1 MKTIDFSELEFED
14 LLGRGGQGAVHRG
27 LWKKRAV
34 AIKQVIGRIRKE
46 EVSWFNVY
54 RLLEIVKS
62 K

>member
-27 LWKKRAV
+27 LWKERAV

-46 EVSWFNVY
+46 EVMYIGYW
-54 RLLEIVKS
+54 R
-62 K
+62 